1 MLNTAIWRPF
11 MSMSLLVPAGNSRSA
26 AMTCLAMALRGL
38 LGETAVGRQRI
49 VAPDLAVQ
57 LLRNARRHDVVAVEL
72 PMRKIRR
79 EQQHVVGL
87 HVLDQ
92 FCHRRRIVP
101 AVERL
106 NSQPHM

>member
-1 MLNTAIWRPF
+1 MLNTAIWRPL
-11 MSMSLLVPAGNSRSA
+11 MSISLRVPAGNSRKLA
-26 AMTCLAMALRGL
+26 ITCLAMALRGL
-38 LGETAVGRQRI
+38 PGETAIGRKRI

-72 PMRKIRR
+72 PVRKVGR

-92 FCHRRRIVP
+92 LGDGGRIGRGG
-101 AVERL
+101 AR
-106 NSQPHM
+106 